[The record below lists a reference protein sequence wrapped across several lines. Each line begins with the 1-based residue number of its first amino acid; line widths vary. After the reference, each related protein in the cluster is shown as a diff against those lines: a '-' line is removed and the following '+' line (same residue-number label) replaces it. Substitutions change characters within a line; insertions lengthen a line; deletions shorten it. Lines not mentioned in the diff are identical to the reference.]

1 MKKQLLLTLTV
12 ILSMAQ
18 AMAQVPCQQV
28 IAVLNS
34 VSIEPTITPDNEVFY
49 DICQGE
55 SISFSGSGEY
65 PQNGTL
71 YTQDDASSTFSWS
84 IGGVDTVDG
93 QTVNYTFEDE
103 GLYVINL
110 LVTDNNDCTSNNFFN
125 LTVRVS
131 TTPDIKLNAS
141 GDLLICPDE
150 ATVINTNIEVTPTIA
165 FAECENEV
173 SGVTFLPDG
182 VETPPGSDNWSAY
195 DTPVNLE
202 CFGAGQT
209 LNNINDLLRV
219 CVVME
224 HSYIGDITINLYAP
238 NGEQVVLLPD
248 LNGTG
253 FGNGIGG
260 GFMGEP
266 DNTDGTGIP
275 GVGYTYCWSPNADLG
290 LINDEFGGGTLIQ
303 SDPNT
308 DTNMY
313 SPYVNGTN
321 DGFNNVIG
329 TELNGLWNI
338 EIIDSFPSDDGYIFS
353 WSIDFDTDIVPPLYE
368 FTPQIVDQGWLDHP
382 VIQSFTDT
390 ELNIVGTVS
399 GTHNLEYFVTDD
411 FGCTYTESI
420 ELVVADQI
428 EIQNLQIENKI
439 CRSIGSIDFDVI
451 GGFGPLTIE
460 WEHGP
465 VGVTSFTDIPSG
477 DYTVTITDGENC
489 TITETFTIPDEHID
503 VEMELADYLD
513 DHCNQGIGY
522 INLVTTNGVAP
533 YTFDWYRNGEF
544 LTTTSEPSLA
554 NLFEGTYTIEATDV
568 NTCTGTYEVILEDVP
583 EPDAFFELRSDVDF
597 VEEIIFVADQTTTD
611 PRSEIVSLEWS
622 FGDGNFAEGE
632 NVENVYLQPGDYII
646 TLTATDNFGCIGVH
660 QETITIKAY
669 NIFAPTAFSPNN
681 DGINEEFRPIIN
693 EENFYNYQ
701 LFIFDRWGKQVFF
714 SRDYTDGWN
723 GYYTDDVV
731 AEPGLYVFKL
741 SYNTEVGTRRQ
752 LDGMV
757 HLLR

>member
-1 MKKQLLLTLTV
+1 MV
-12 ILSMAQ
+12 IFTMTTAIAQ
-18 AMAQVPCQQV
+18 TPCQQV

-34 VSIEPTITPDNEVFY
+34 VSIEPTITDDDEVFY

-65 PQNGTL
+65 PQSGTL

-84 IGGVDTVDG
+84 IGGVATVDG
-93 QTVNYTFEDE
+93 QTINYNFADQ

-110 LVTDNNDCTSNNFFN
+110 VVTDNNDCTSNNFFN

-131 TTPDIKLNAS
+131 TTPEINLNAT

-150 ATVINTNIEVTPTIA
+150 ETVITTNIEVTPTVA

-182 VETPPGSDNWSAY
+182 VETPPGSDIWSSY

-209 LNNINDLLRV
+209 LNDLDDLLRV

-224 HSYIGDITINLYAP
+224 HSYIGDITINLYSP
-238 NGEQVVLLPD
+238 DGDQVVLLPD

-266 DNTDGTGIP
+266 IDDTSGDP

-290 LINDEFGGGTLIQ
+290 LINDVFAGGTLVE
-303 SDPNT
+303 SDPVNDINIYSENANT
-308 DTNMY
+308 
-313 SPYVNGTN
+313 
-321 DGFNNVIG
+321 FNNLLG
-329 TELNGLWNI
+329 ANLNGLWNI
-338 EIIDSFPSDDGYIFS
+338 EIIDSFPADDGYIFS
-353 WSIDFDTDIVPPLYE
+353 WWIDFNEAVIPPLYE
-368 FTPQIVDQGWLDHP
+368 FTPEIVDQGWVP
-382 VIQSFTDT
+382 NPIIQSYTDS
-390 ELNIVGTVS
+390 ELNIVGAVS
-399 GTHNLEYFVTDD
+399 GTHDLDYFVTDN
-411 FGCTYTESI
+411 FGCTYEATI
-420 ELVVADQI
+420 QVVVTDQI

-439 CRSIGSIDFDVI
+439 CRSIGSIDFDIV

-489 TITETFTIPDEHID
+489 SITETFNIPDEHID
-503 VEMELADYLD
+503 IEMELANYLD
-513 DHCNQGIGY
+513 DHCSQGLGF
-522 INLVTTNGVAP
+522 INLATTNGVAP
-533 YTFDWYRNGEF
+533 YTFDWYRDGEF
-544 LTTTSEPSLA
+544 LTTTSEPILE
-554 NLFEGTYTIEATDV
+554 NLFAGTYTINATDV
-568 NTCTGTYEVILEDVP
+568 NTCTGTYEIVLEDVP
-583 EPDAFFELRSDVDF
+583 EPDAFFELRADVDF

-632 NVENVYLQPGDYII
+632 FAENIYTQPGEYII
-646 TLTATDNFGCIGVH
+646 TLTATDNFGCIGYH
-660 QETITIKAY
+660 QETLTIKAF

-681 DGINEEFRPIIN
+681 DGLNEEFKPVIN

-701 LFIFDRWGKQVFF
+701 LFIFDRWGKKVFS
-714 SRDYTDGWN
+714 SRDYNAGWN
-723 GYYTDDVV
+723 GYYIDDVV
-731 AEPGLYVFKL
+731 AEPGMYVFKL
-741 SYNTEVGTRRQ
+741 SYSTEIGTRRQ
-752 LDGMV
+752 LDGTV
-757 HLLR
+757 TLLR